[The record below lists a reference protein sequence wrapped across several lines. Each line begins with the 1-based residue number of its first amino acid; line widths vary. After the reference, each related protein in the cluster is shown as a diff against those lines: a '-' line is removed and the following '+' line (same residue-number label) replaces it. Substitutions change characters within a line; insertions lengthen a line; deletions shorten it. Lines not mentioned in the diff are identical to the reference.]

1 MLEAKWIGPPSFRSG
16 AFTMAPEHP
25 PLLARCGPE
34 YFSGQYR
41 DSHASLQTL
50 AAGFLPLDSPKYNKS
65 MLQMVVCGYARL
77 VEAQK

>member
-25 PLLARCGPE
+25 PLRARRGPE
-34 YFSGQYR
+34 YFSGQHR

-50 AAGFLPLDSPKYNKS
+50 AAGVLPLYSTWIQQINVADDCFGFKRNY
-65 MLQMVVCGYARL
+65 
-77 VEAQK
+77 